1 MTEREV
7 VELARKN
14 YSGPLLVG
22 EDLMVFRV
30 GREGVSVKK

>member
-1 MTEREV
+1 MTEQEV
-7 VELARKN
+7 VELALKN
-14 YSGPLLVG
+14 YSAPLLVG

>member
-1 MTEREV
+1 VSAQEV
-7 VELARKN
+7 FETTRKN

-30 GREGVSVKK
+30 GRQGVSVKK

>member
-1 MTEREV
+1 MTEQEV

-22 EDLMVFRV
+22 EDLMEFRI